1 MNYIM
6 QIKIE
11 KLVFGGQ
18 GLCRSD
24 GKVVFVWGGLPGE
37 EVEIKIIKKK
47 KNFIEGVVEKVLVP
61 SPDRVAP
68 LDDHYLSCSPWQTMS
83 YAKEN
88 EWKKIIAE
96 ETYKR
101 IAGLENLNLEIIAP
115 KKEIGYRNKMEY
127 NFVSILSGTKSRIR
141 DSARSGIGTVNQHEE
156 VSLAFHD
163 RGTHWLRPIERC
175 SLGTEII
182 QKASEQIVDN
192 LRQMKVPV
200 TALKSLVVRSDDSE
214 KASAALFVKDRNF
227 VKQYPF
233 EVPRDLKGLQI
244 YYSNPLSPAS
254 IPTELLFSSGE
265 SGLECKLNGVKL
277 KFGLMSFF
285 QINVSIFEEALNA
298 IGKHL
303 DGGRVVDYYSGV
315 GAISLA
321 LHGKYREAML
331 IEENDEASKFA
342 EENIKLNNFSN
353 VSVLRVLAEKSFAE
367 TRLPSPSA
375 QADGGQVGED
385 DMVILDPP
393 RAGLH
398 TDMIKYL
405 LKKQPRKII
414 YLSCGLDTHARD
426 ISFLSVKYRPVDWKL
441 FNFFPRTPHIEGLCV
456 LGRH

>member
-1 MNYIM
+1 M
-6 QIKIE
+6 QVKIE

-18 GLCRSD
+18 GLSRTE

-47 KNFIEGVVEKVLVP
+47 KNFIAGVVEKVLV
-61 SPDRVAP
+61 SSSDRVLP
-68 LDDHYLSCSPWQTMS
+68 LDDHYLSCSPWQSMS
-83 YAKEN
+83 YEKEN
-88 EWKKIIAE
+88 EWKKLIAE

-101 IAGLENLNLEIIAP
+101 IAGLENLNLDIIAP
-115 KKEIGYRNKMEY
+115 KKEIGYRNKLEY
-127 NFVSILSGTKSRIR
+127 NFAVGKSG
-141 DSARSGIGTVNQHEE
+141 E

-192 LRQMKVPV
+192 LRQLKIPI
-200 TALKSLVVRSDDSE
+200 TALKSLIVRSDDSE
-214 KASAALFVKDRNF
+214 KASAALFVKDKNF

-233 EVPRDLKGLQI
+233 EVLGDLKGLQI

-254 IPTELLFSSGE
+254 VPTELLFSSGE
-265 SGLECKLNGVKL
+265 SELECKLNGVKL

-285 QINVSIFEEALNA
+285 QINPSIFEEALSA

-321 LHGKYREAML
+321 LHGKYREALL

-342 EENIKLNNFSN
+342 EENIKLNNFKN
-353 VSVLRVLAEKSFAE
+353 VTVINNPAENANAE
-367 TRLPSPSA
+367 I
-375 QADGGQVGED
+375 GED
-385 DMVILDPP
+385 DTVILDPP

-398 TDMIKYL
+398 TDMIKHL
-405 LKKQPRKII
+405 LKKQPRKIV

-426 ISFLSVKYRPVDWKL
+426 IGFLSAKYRPVDWKL

-456 LGRH
+456 LERV

>member
-1 MNYIM
+1 MVV
-6 QIKIE
+6 KIE
-11 KLVFGGQ
+11 KLIFGGQ
-18 GLCRSD
+18 GLGRLN
-24 GKVVFVWGGLPGE
+24 GRVVFVWGGLPGE

-47 KNFIEGVVEKVLVP
+47 KNFIAGVVEKVLV
-61 SPDRVAP
+61 SSSDRVLP
-68 LDDHYLSCSPWQTMS
+68 LDDHYLSCSPWQSMS
-83 YAKEN
+83 YEKEN
-88 EWKKIIAE
+88 EWKKLIAE

-101 IAGLENLNLEIIAP
+101 IAGLENLNLDIIAP
-115 KKEIGYRNKMEY
+115 KKEIGYRNKLEY
-127 NFVSILSGTKSRIR
+127 NFAVGKSG
-141 DSARSGIGTVNQHEE
+141 E

-192 LRQMKVPV
+192 LRQLKIPI
-200 TALKSLVVRSDDSE
+200 TALKSLIVRSDDSE
-214 KASAALFVKDRNF
+214 KASAALFVKDKNF

-233 EVPRDLKGLQI
+233 EVLGDLKGLQI

-254 IPTELLFSSGE
+254 VPTELLFSSGE
-265 SGLECKLNGVKL
+265 SELECKLNGVKL

-285 QINVSIFEEALNA
+285 QINPSIFEEALSA

-321 LHGKYREAML
+321 LHGKYREALL

-342 EENIKLNNFSN
+342 EENIKLNNFKN
-353 VSVLRVLAEKSFAE
+353 VTVINNPAENANAE
-367 TRLPSPSA
+367 I
-375 QADGGQVGED
+375 GED
-385 DMVILDPP
+385 DTVILDPP

-398 TDMIKYL
+398 TDMIKHF
-405 LKKQPRKII
+405 LKKQPRKIV
-414 YLSCGLDTHARD
+414 YLACGLDTHARD
-426 ISFLSVKYRPVDWKL
+426 IGFLSAKYRPVDWKL

-456 LGRH
+456 LERV